1 MRIEQGWRWA
11 EGTSQPPVD
20 ALGPTPLP
28 LPSQGGYYSE
38 EVGWNVVGGELLEEG
53 QDAPLPLWHYGARK
67 QGRVACRQWQ
77 VSVYM
82 SHTCVGWAW
91 AAACQAGS

>member
-1 MRIEQGWRWA
+1 M
-11 EGTSQPPVD
+11 
-20 ALGPTPLP
+20 
-28 LPSQGGYYSE
+28 
-38 EVGWNVVGGELLEEG
+38 VGRQLLEEG

-82 SHTCVGWAW
+82 SHTCVGWLHARLSPESW
-91 AAACQAGS
+91 CTLLTMTLYQALSSPSGFLRVKAGGGSHTHFPPPLKIYVYM

>member
-1 MRIEQGWRWA
+1 MECGGQRAPRGGSGR
-11 EGTSQPPVD
+11 TS
-20 ALGPTPLP
+20 
-28 LPSQGGYYSE
+28 
-38 EVGWNVVGGELLEEG
+38 
-53 QDAPLPLWHYGARK
+53 LPLWHYGARK

-91 AAACQAGS
+91 VAACQVES